1 MMLIN
6 GNENNFNELVAK
18 DLVLVDFFAEWCGP
32 CRMLGP
38 VLDEIAEDRSDFDI
52 VKINID
58 ENQSLAQKFGVM
70 SVPTLMIFKQGEPVA
85 VKSGFMPKELLVNWV
100 NDNK

>member
-1 MMLIN
+1 M
-6 GNENNFNELVAK
+6 AK
-18 DLVLVDFFAEWCGP
+18 MSTKG
-32 CRMLGP
+32 
-38 VLDEIAEDRSDFDI
+38 LDEIAEDRSDFDI

>member
-1 MMLIN
+1 MLIN

>member
-1 MMLIN
+1 MLIQ
-6 GNENNFNELVAK
+6 GNESNFNELVTK